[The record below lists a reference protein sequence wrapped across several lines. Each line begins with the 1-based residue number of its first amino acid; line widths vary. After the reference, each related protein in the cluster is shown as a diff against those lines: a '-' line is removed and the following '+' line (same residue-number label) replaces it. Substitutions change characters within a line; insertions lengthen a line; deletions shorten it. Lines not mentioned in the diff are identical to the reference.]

1 MKIASIATAT
11 QSLGKVIEQSK
22 QLLGNAKIPAIPFTA
37 PTSEELQTSRDALSE
52 KLKLSDE
59 YAQILKQQQEAKAL
73 LEKNIATFGRSSS
86 QALTSLSEFSS
97 KLSQAKDILGKIT
110 PPK

>member
-1 MKIASIATAT
+1 
-11 QSLGKVIEQSK
+11 
-22 QLLGNAKIPAIPFTA
+22 
-37 PTSEELQTSRDALSE
+37 
-52 KLKLSDE
+52 LKLSDE